1 MMRVSRFVLLGVC
14 LMMVAGAVSAA
25 NEQNYSDFPPGTTA
39 QAPPATPGEPT
50 TNSVRALTFFND
62 RATWLADPLMSGL
75 TTTFEDFAATL
86 VPPNGVEAC
95 QAPFNSTTN
104 NACFAPGGI
113 AVGVSIEVIDTG
125 AGNTDGVVLTP
136 PFIGVDC
143 VSVGPNSF
151 DNDGAVDFNPPVRG
165 VGLDLIAPMETAV
178 FDVTIYDPAGAVL
191 GTTTATG
198 QTTSVGAFWGV
209 VSDDLAGIGRI
220 HFNSATGDGELF
232 CNVEWAGPPIP
243 VELQSLTIK

>member
-1 MMRVSRFVLLGVC
+1 MRVSRFVLLGVC
-14 LMMVAGAVSAA
+14 FMMVAGAVSAA
-25 NEQNYSDFPPGTTA
+25 NEQHFSDFPPGTTA

-50 TNSVRALTFFND
+50 SNSVRALTFFTD

-75 TTTFEDFAATL
+75 TTTFEDFSATL
-86 VPPNGVEAC
+86 VPPNGVLSC
-95 QAPFNSTTN
+95 PAPFHSTTN

-136 PFIGVDC
+136 PFLGMDC
-143 VSVGPNSF
+143 VTVGPNTF
-151 DNDGAVDFNPPVRG
+151 ANDGAVDFSPPVRG
-165 VGLDLIAPMETAV
+165 VGLDLIAPFGAVV

-198 QTTSVGAFWGV
+198 QPTSVGAFFGV

-220 HFNSATGDGELF
+220 YFNNAADEGELF
-232 CNVEWAGPPIP
+232 CNVEWAGPPVP
-243 VELQSLTIK
+243 VELQSFTIK